1 MNILFLVDKHYS
13 FIYNI
18 SKNKSVMKE
27 ECTALLEEYKELYRK
42 SADLI
47 PDWQTMSK
55 NDLCRAYVA
64 NKENKQLAD
73 SYFAAIVYRYW
84 HLIAKYYYMSSNC
97 ASWEECYGWLVDSVY
112 GCLSASSWERAD
124 SSIYKDPN
132 GPDKVINRCMKCARL
147 TYYQFINR
155 KKRKDDFGM
164 LSLDGIQEEFG
175 VTIKEPES
183 HENMNSEISNW
194 AIADYIKK
202 AFSNKDY
209 FVAVMMDCITTKEVF
224 DTKSEPDKGLV
235 TTFNIRKLVK
245 ILTNIDDKYI
255 TEFARAYG
263 FTFEEVEKGVS
274 YFRYQRPP
282 TIKAKI
288 QTYLE
293 RLQHDSFIE
302 LLRGG
307 N

>member
-1 MNILFLVDKHYS
+1 M
-13 FIYNI
+13 
-18 SKNKSVMKE
+18 
-27 ECTALLEEYKELYRK
+27 LEEYKELYRK
-42 SADLI
+42 AADLI
-47 PDWQTMSK
+47 PGWESLSK

-64 NKENKQLAD
+64 NKGNKQLTD

-97 ASWEECYGWLVDSVY
+97 ASWEECYGWLIDSVY
-112 GCLSASSWERAD
+112 GCLSASSWERED

-175 VTIKEPES
+175 VTIKEPEAA
-183 HENMNSEISNW
+183 ENLESDLMNW
-194 AIADYIKK
+194 ALADYIKK
-202 AFSNKDY
+202 FWDDKDY
-209 FVAVMMDCITTKEVF
+209 FVAVMMDCIITKEVF
-224 DTKSEPDKGLV
+224 DTKNDPELGLI
-235 TTFNIRKLVK
+235 TTFNHRKLTK
-245 ILTNIDDKYI
+245 IMSNLDDEYI
-255 TEFARAYG
+255 KVFAKTYG
-263 FTFEEVEKGVS
+263 YTVEEVEKGLS

-293 RLQHDSFIE
+293 KLQHDKFIS

-307 N
+307 T